1 MQALKD
7 LFAHKQHC
15 YKNWQLP
22 KLWGRWTRWS
32 LQESLGRRH
41 YQAVNVEPQNV
52 AAGDAYE
59 KLLHLCYCCC
69 WSAAKGLVMGFG
81 GPCCSS
87 VSAARMEDSEHK
99 PEPAI
104 TAVLMTT
111 SPHTSL

>member
-59 KLLHLCYCCC
+59 KLRYKQQTGRL
-69 WSAAKGLVMGFG
+69 SFG
-81 GPCCSS
+81 ISQRP
-87 VSAARMEDSEHK
+87 
-99 PEPAI
+99 
-104 TAVLMTT
+104 
-111 SPHTSL
+111 